1 MLVDGGACVNIMPTV
16 VFDRLGHKEDEL
28 MRTNMTLSS
37 FSGEPSN
44 AKGIISMELTVGSK
58 IVLTA
63 FFVVNVKG
71 RYNILLGRD

>member
-1 MLVDGGACVNIMPTV
+1 
-16 VFDRLGHKEDEL
+16 

-37 FSGEPSN
+37 FLGEPSN

-71 RYNILLGRD
+71 RYNILLGKD

>member
-1 MLVDGGACVNIMPTV
+1 
-16 VFDRLGHKEDEL
+16 
-28 MRTNMTLSS
+28 MRTNMTLSN
-37 FSGEPSN
+37 FLGEPSN

-71 RYNILLGRD
+71 RYNILLGKD